1 MFHQPNI
8 DPVIFRIWGPLQIRW
23 YSLLYISG
31 FFVARA
37 LMRKLSREERFQFT
51 ADDVEQW
58 ILWGLVGVVVGA
70 RVIYCVVYDPKA
82 LMANPLYLFEVYR
95 GGLSFHGGM
104 IGAVVATWLF
114 ARSKGYSFLNLID
127 AAAIATPL
135 GLFLGRMG
143 NFMNGELWGRPTD
156 MPWGV
161 VFRSA
166 GPDPR
171 HPSQLYEGL
180 LEGLVM
186 FTVLW
191 CLRKKT
197 PRDGQLGL
205 IFLVG
210 YSLARFFVEFF
221 REPDAHIGYLVAG
234 LTMGQILSLLQ
245 ILAGAVIFVLLMP
258 PKAKNPTA
266 R

>member
-58 ILWGLVGVVVGA
+58 ILWGLVGVVIGA
-70 RVIYCVVYDPKA
+70 RVIYCFVYDPKA
-82 LMANPLYLFEVYR
+82 LMANPFYLFEVYR

-104 IGAVVATWLF
+104 IGAIVATWLF

-127 AAAIATPL
+127 AAAIAAPL

-143 NFMNGELWGRPTD
+143 NFLNGELWGRPTD

-161 VFRSA
+161 VFRNA

-171 HPSQLYEGL
+171 HPSQLYEGF
-180 LEGLVM
+180 LEGLVL

-191 CLRKKT
+191 CVRKKT
-197 PRDGQLGL
+197 KRDGQIGL

-210 YSLARFFVEFF
+210 YSLARFTVEFF
-221 REPDAHIGYLVAG
+221 REPDVQVGYLVAG
-234 LTMGQILSLLQ
+234 LTMGQILSLIQ
-245 ILAGAVIFVLLMP
+245 MLAGAVVFVLLMP
-258 PKAKNPTA
+258 PKGQDTSA

>member
-8 DPVIFRIWGPLQIRW
+8 NPVIFQIWGPLQIRW

-31 FFVARA
+31 FFVARWI
-37 LMRKLSREERFQFT
+37 LRRLSLEKRFQFS
-51 ADDVEQW
+51 AEDVEQW

-70 RVIYCVVYDPKA
+70 RVVYCVVYDPKA

-104 IGAVVATWLF
+104 MGAAAATWLF
-114 ARSKGYSFLNLID
+114 ARSKGMSFLNLID
-127 AAAIATPL
+127 AVCIASPL
-135 GLFLGRMG
+135 GLFLGRIG

-161 VFRSA
+161 VFRNA

-180 LEGLVM
+180 LEGLFM
-186 FTVLW
+186 FILLW
-191 CLRKKT
+191 SLRKK
-197 PRDGQLGL
+197 PFRNGQIGL
-205 IFLVG
+205 IFLAG
-210 YSLARFFVEFF
+210 YSLARFSVEFF
-221 REPDAHIGYLVAG
+221 REPDAHIGYLAAG
-234 LTMGQILSLLQ
+234 LTMGQILSLVQL
-245 ILAGAVIFVLLMP
+245 LAAAIIFVVLMP
-258 PKAKNPTA
+258 AKGKNSAA

>member
-8 DPVIFRIWGPLQIRW
+8 DPVIFRIWGPLQVRW

-31 FFVARA
+31 FFVARWI
-37 LMRKLSREERFQFT
+37 LRKLSREERFRYT
-51 ADDVEQW
+51 DEDVEQW
-58 ILWGLVGVVVGA
+58 ILWALVGVVAGA
-70 RVIYCVVYDPKA
+70 RIVYCVVYDPKS

-95 GGLSFHGGM
+95 GGLSFHGGL
-104 IGAVVATWLF
+104 IGAAAATWLF
-114 ARSKGYSFLNLID
+114 ARRKGLSVLNLLD
-127 AAAIATPL
+127 AAAIAAPL
-135 GLFLGRMG
+135 GLFLGRIG

-161 VFRSA
+161 VFRNA

-171 HPSQLYEGL
+171 HPSQLYEGF
-180 LEGLVM
+180 LEGLLL
-186 FTVLW
+186 FAALWVLRNR
-191 CLRKKT
+191 L
-197 PRDGQLGL
+197 PRNGQIGL
-205 IFLVG
+205 VFLVG

-234 LTMGQILSLLQ
+234 LTMGQILSLVQ
-245 ILAGAVIFVLLMP
+245 ILVGAVVFVLLTP
-258 PKAKNPTA
+258 AKGKNSAA